1 MARKLKSNRGASLIV
16 AMLALLICAMVGAV
30 VVASASAGI
39 QHVEDRHEEQQ
50 EYFSLSS
57 AAKLLTEGMS
67 HLTYTSKVGD
77 IFADVDDMPDFSI
90 GRYPLYVYRISNKH
104 DSEFKEVP
112 LSSNL
117 WSEFKSELITPETVL
132 RQYPTDQNNPAV
144 TTDDSEAA
152 KALSATIKA
161 LASEIQTVEK
171 NSPGSAIKK
180 TREIDVT
187 ASEDSAVFPVH
198 VTIEMSQDYSVK
210 MTLQVIRDKE
220 TKYVPF
226 VLEFS
231 ANTMISED
239 NRQEYA
245 EKQDL
250 LVYHRY
256 VKNSKIRYIIGNNSG
271 QKHGDG
277 NIQVSCVAVT
287 TDTIVTWNYLSIKK
301 GSD

>member
-1 MARKLKSNRGASLIV
+1 
-16 AMLALLICAMVGAV
+16 
-30 VVASASAGI
+30 
-39 QHVEDRHEEQQ
+39 
-50 EYFSLSS
+50 
-57 AAKLLTEGMS
+57 
-67 HLTYTSKVGD
+67 
-77 IFADVDDMPDFSI
+77 
-90 GRYPLYVYRISNKH
+90 
-104 DSEFKEVP
+104 
-112 LSSNL
+112 
-117 WSEFKSELITPETVL
+117 
-132 RQYPTDQNNPAV
+132 
-144 TTDDSEAA
+144 
-152 KALSATIKA
+152 
-161 LASEIQTVEK
+161 
-171 NSPGSAIKK
+171 
-180 TREIDVT
+180 
-187 ASEDSAVFPVH
+187 
-198 VTIEMSQDYSVK
+198 